1 MVGEMVELI
10 DFYELDGLFVSLVQ
24 QQENCHK
31 CSRETTIPETTSRN
45 GHASGCGTTT
55 A

>member
-31 CSRETTIPETTSRN
+31 CSRETTIPETSRN